1 MPNLYLLFSERNA
14 AASEAALAGARQAF
28 GEVRSVP
35 AGGVDEVL
43 LQRPQDALLVFIE
56 PRLEEVELQFRAA
69 PEEGLPRWPAVT
81 LSSSLHSSALAVIPP
96 EDWHVPLLAQV
107 FRAAVQQH
115 ALQRENARLRG
126 DVLTIARRISH
137 DLRTPLS
144 GVFTTAELLK
154 EILAEH
160 SEEDA
165 ALTASLFDS
174 TQTVLKLIERV
185 SQVAKASVELR
196 LNEEVDMGQAAWAGR
211 QSVERLAMDGG
222 IKIQEPSDWPQVQGV
237 AAWLETVWANLLQQ
251 AVQRSRRGTAV
262 VLDWQ
267 ETADG
272 YEFSVT
278 DGGPEMKEEQREALL
293 LPFEKLHQSRT
304 ARGLELPIARRFV
317 ELQGGRC
324 RIETTE
330 AGGLKYIF
338 ELPKAEAATEAV
350 A

>member
-1 MPNLYLLFSERNA
+1 M
-14 AASEAALAGARQAF
+14 AGAKRAF
-28 GEVRSVP
+28 GGVRSIP
-35 AGGVDEVL
+35 ASGVDEVL
-43 LQRPQDALLVFIE
+43 LQRPSQDALLVFVE
-56 PRLEEVELQFRAA
+56 PRLEEVELLYRTAL
-69 PEEGLPRWPAVT
+69 EDGLPRWPAVS
-81 LSSSLHSSALAVIPP
+81 LSSSLQSSALAVIPP
-96 EDWHVPLLAQV
+96 EDWHIPLLAQV

-115 ALQRENARLRG
+115 ALQKENVRLKG

-185 SQVAKASVELR
+185 SHVAKASVEPR

-211 QSVERLAMDGG
+211 QTVERMAMDGG
-222 IKIQEPSDWPQVQGV
+222 IKIQEPSTWPQLQGV
-237 AAWLETVWANLLQQ
+237 TAWLETVWANLLQQ

-267 ETADG
+267 ETPEG

-278 DGGPEMKEEQREALL
+278 DSGPEMKEEQREALL

-317 ELQGGRC
+317 ELLGGRC
-324 RIETTE
+324 RIETAE

-338 ELPKAEAATEAV
+338 ELPKAEAATDAV